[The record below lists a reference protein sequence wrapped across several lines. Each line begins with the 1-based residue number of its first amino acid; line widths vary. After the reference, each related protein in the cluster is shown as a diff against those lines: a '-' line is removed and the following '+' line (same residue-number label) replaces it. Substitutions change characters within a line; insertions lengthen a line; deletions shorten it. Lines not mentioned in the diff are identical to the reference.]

1 MLPITT
7 AQDEMLFE
15 QILYPDRFNFKNALF
30 LQVDSPLREQDLREA
45 LDTVS
50 AEHEAL
56 RAAVVFHNVAT
67 VQQVI
72 TDRKIPLEMIDAEEF
87 GSREMREMRNRF
99 LYHPLD
105 LQRESLMQVIYL
117 QAGRIYMLC
126 VLTHGIAFDD
136 AQRKAYLARM
146 MSVLKEKYPGDIS
159 WSVDVEG
166 LVVIDAD
173 LASSHDKPEDILQTI
188 LSKTNVGVVLKAN
201 IQGLLTKNYSGNGYI
216 TSFSL
221 GTPAGDN
228 ATYNFSITGSGNLNP
243 VNPS

>member
-1 MLPITT
+1 M
-7 AQDEMLFE
+7 AE
-15 QILYPDRFNFKNALF
+15 QVGNK
-30 LQVDSPLREQDLREA
+30 
-45 LDTVS
+45 
-50 AEHEAL
+50 
-56 RAAVVFHNVAT
+56 
-67 VQQVI
+67 QVI
-72 TDRKIPLEMIDAEEF
+72 QGEDIIVTVDGKPTLHATSHTLKVDLEVKDVRTKDTN
-87 GSREMREMRNRF
+87 G
-99 LYHPLD
+99 
-105 LQRESLMQVIYL
+105 
-117 QAGRIYMLC
+117 
-126 VLTHGIAFDD
+126 
-136 AQRKAYLARM
+136 
-146 MSVLKEKYPGDIS
+146 KEKYPGDIS

-228 ATYNFSITGSGNLNP
+228 ATYNFSITGSGNLHP